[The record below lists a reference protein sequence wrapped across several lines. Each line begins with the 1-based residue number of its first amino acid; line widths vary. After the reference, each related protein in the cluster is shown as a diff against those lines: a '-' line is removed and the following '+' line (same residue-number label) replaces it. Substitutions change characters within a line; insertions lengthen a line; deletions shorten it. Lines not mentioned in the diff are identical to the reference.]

1 MSSAPS
7 TPIRRRATA
16 SPETSDGVKFSFRQL
31 EYFVAAGET
40 GSVTR
45 AAAGSHSSQPTVS
58 AAIAK
63 LERALGVQLFVRHHA
78 QGLSLTPEGRRF
90 LGEAKRLLGH
100 AAEVERFA
108 STLSDEIAGTLEL
121 ACLVTLAPL
130 VTPQLVRRFT
140 EVNPRVSVD
149 LVEGDQ
155 NGLLERLRTGVSS
168 VALTYDLQLPA
179 EIEFEPLVDLPP
191 RALLPAGHRLAL
203 RQRVDLA
210 ELRAEP
216 YILLDLPISRDYFM
230 SLFAEAGVQPTIGA
244 RSEHPETIRTMVANG
259 FGYAIVN
266 ARPRID
272 TALDGSKLVTVP
284 LRGDPRPMR
293 LGLASPRGIRET
305 RTVTAFKEHCR
316 RTITPGA
323 VPGMLS
329 PEE

>member
-1 MSSAPS
+1 M
-7 TPIRRRATA
+7 
-16 SPETSDGVKFSFRQL
+16 KFSFRQL

-100 AAEVERFA
+100 AVEVERFA
-108 STLSDEIAGTLEL
+108 STLSNEIAGTLDL

-130 VTPQLVRRFT
+130 VTPRLVRQFT
-140 EVNPRVSVD
+140 DANPRVDVE

-155 NGLLERLRTGVSS
+155 DALLERLKTGGSS

-179 EIEFEPLVDLPP
+179 EIAFEPLVDLPP
-191 RALLPAGHRLAL
+191 RAMLPAGHRLAL
-203 RQRVDLA
+203 RKRVDLS

-216 YILLDLPISRDYFM
+216 HILLDLPISRDYFM
-230 SLFAEAGVQPTIGA
+230 SLFTEAGVEPTIGA
-244 RSEHPETIRTMVANG
+244 RSEHPETIRTMVANS

-272 TALDGSKLVTVP
+272 TALDGGKLVTVP
-284 LRGDPRPMR
+284 LRGEPRPMR

-316 RTITPGA
+316 RTITPAG
-323 VPGMLS
+323 VPGMLG

>member
-1 MSSAPS
+1 M
-7 TPIRRRATA
+7 
-16 SPETSDGVKFSFRQL
+16 KFSFRQL

-45 AAAGSHSSQPTVS
+45 AAAGAHSSQPTVS

-108 STLSDEIAGTLEL
+108 ATLSDEVAGTLDL

-130 VTPQLVRRFT
+130 VTPRLVRAFT
-140 EVNPRVSVD
+140 DAHPRVHVD

-155 NGLLERLRTGVSS
+155 DTLLERLRTGVSS
-168 VALTYDLQLPA
+168 VALTYDLQLPGG
-179 EIEFEPLVDLPP
+179 IEFEPLVDLPP
-191 RALLPAGHRLAL
+191 RVMLSAGHRLAL
-203 RQRVDLA
+203 RKRIDLS
-210 ELRAEP
+210 ELSGEP
-216 YILLDLPISRDYFM
+216 HILLDLPISRDYFM
-230 SLFAEAGVQPTIGA
+230 SLFAEAGVEPAIGA
-244 RSEHPETIRTMVANG
+244 RSEHPETIRTLVANG

-272 TALDGSKLVTVP
+272 TALDGGKLVTVP
-284 LRGDPRPMR
+284 LRGTPRPMR

-305 RTVTAFKEHCR
+305 RTVTAFKDHCR
-316 RTITPGA
+316 RTITPAG
-323 VPGMLS
+323 VPGMRG